1 MLKVLDHLP
10 PGLADCPAEG
20 LEEVLGG
27 PTLLHLP
34 GERPDP
40 LFLSVLLH
48 GNEIAGWEA
57 VRGILRDFSEA
68 RLPRSLS
75 VLIGNV
81 KAARLGLRRLD
92 DQPDYNRIWD
102 GGDSPEHQMA
112 RQVVEEMRRRS
123 PIASIDV
130 HNTTG
135 PNPHYACVNWLDGRS
150 LYLAQRFS
158 RTAVYFR
165 ALLGMQSMAFSEL
178 CPSVTIE
185 CGLPESPEGIV
196 HAKAYLEQRL
206 FEESIPD
213 HQPSA
218 DELELFHT
226 RARVRIPEGLSFSFQ
241 SRDFDFYMPEAL
253 VERNFQELAE
263 GTAVGEWGEGVHP
276 RLRVEDEQG
285 KDVFDMYFENQ
296 GRQLMVRQ
304 PFFLS
309 MLTTREKIVEQDC
322 LCYIM
327 ERMAV
332 SELNEPEEKT

>member
-1 MLKVLDHLP
+1 MLNVLDHLP
-10 PGLADCPAEG
+10 PGLEDCPAEG

-68 RLPRSLS
+68 KLPRSLS
-75 VLIGNV
+75 ILIGNV

-92 DQPDYNRIWD
+92 DQQDYNRVWD
-102 GGDSPEHQMA
+102 GGDSPEHRMA
-112 RQVVEEMRRRS
+112 RQVVEEMRRRR
-123 PIASIDV
+123 PVASIDV

-135 PNPHYACVNWLDGRS
+135 PNPHYACVNGLDGRS
-150 LYLAQRFS
+150 LYLAKRFS

-165 ALLGMQSMAFSEL
+165 APLGMQSMAFSEL

-185 CGLPESPEGIV
+185 CGLPESPEGVV
-196 HAKAYLEQRL
+196 HARAYLEQRL
-206 FEESIPD
+206 FEESIPEHRPNRD
-213 HQPSA
+213 
-218 DELELFHT
+218 DLELFHT
-226 RARVRIPEGLSFSFQ
+226 RARVKIPEGLSFSFQ
-241 SRDFDFYMPEAL
+241 SRDADFYMPGGL
-253 VERNFQELAE
+253 VEWNFRELSG
-263 GTAVGEWGEGVHP
+263 GTAFGEWGEGAEP
-276 RLRVEDEQG
+276 RLSVEDEAGQ
-285 KDVFDMYFENQ
+285 DVFDTYFENW
-296 GRQLMVRQ
+296 GRQLRVRQ

-322 LCYIM
+322 LCYLM
-327 ERMAV
+327 ERM
-332 SELNEPEEKT
+332 TDY

>member
-1 MLKVLDHLP
+1 MSGHCELAMLKILDHLP
-10 PGLADCPAEG
+10 AGLADCPAEG

-92 DQPDYNRIWD
+92 DQQDYNRVWSA
-102 GGDSPEHQMA
+102 GDSPEHRMA
-112 RQVVEEMRRRS
+112 RQVVEEMRRRG
-123 PIASIDV
+123 PVASIDV

-150 LYLAQRFS
+150 LYLAKRFS

-165 ALLGMQSMAFSEL
+165 APLGMQSMAFSKL

-213 HQPSA
+213 RRPSMS
-218 DELELFHT
+218 DLDLFHT
-226 RARVRIPEGLSFSFQ
+226 RARVRIPEGLSFSFR
-241 SRDFDFYMPEAL
+241 SENADFYMPEAL
-253 VERNFQELAE
+253 VERNFQELVT
-263 GTAVGEWGEGVHP
+263 GTAFGAWGEGVEP
-276 RLRVEDEQG
+276 RLSVEDEEG
-285 KDVFDMYFENQ
+285 KDVFDKYFENRE
-296 GRQLMVRQ
+296 RQLAVRR

-322 LCYIM
+322 LCYLM
-327 ERMAV
+327 ERMGDH
-332 SELNEPEEKT
+332 

>member
-1 MLKVLDHLP
+1 MLRILDHLP

-20 LEEVLGG
+20 LEEALGG

-48 GNEIAGWEA
+48 GNEITGWEA

-68 RLPRSLS
+68 RLPRSMS

-92 DQPDYNRIWD
+92 EQPDYNRIWN
-102 GGDSPEHQMA
+102 GGDRPEHRMA
-112 RQVVEEMRRRS
+112 QQVLEEMRVRG
-123 PIASIDV
+123 PVASIDV

-135 PNPHYACVNWLDGRS
+135 PNPHYACVNGLDSRS

-165 ALLGMQSMAFSEL
+165 ALLGMQSMAFREL

-185 CGLPESPEGIV
+185 CGLPDSPEGIV
-196 HAKAYLEQRL
+196 HARAYLEQRL

-213 HQPSA
+213 HPPA
-218 DELELFHT
+218 RDELELFHT

-241 SRDFDFYMPEAL
+241 SEDADFHMPGEL
-253 VERNFQELAE
+253 VEQNFRELPE
-263 GTAVGEWGEGVHP
+263 GTAFGTWREGVES
-276 RLRVEDEQG
+276 RLKVEDEDG
-285 KDVFDMYFENQ
+285 GDVFDAYFENRD
-296 GRQLMVRQ
+296 RQLTVRR

-322 LCYIM
+322 LCYLM
-327 ERMAV
+327 ERMAG
-332 SELNEPEEKT
+332 PESGGSDG

>member
-1 MLKVLDHLP
+1 MLKILDHLP

-27 PTLLHLP
+27 PTLFHLP

-68 RLPRSLS
+68 HLPRSLS
-75 VLIGNV
+75 IFVGNV

-102 GGDSPEHQMA
+102 GGDSPEHRMA
-112 RQVVEEMRRRS
+112 HQILEEMRNRN

-165 ALLGMQSMAFSEL
+165 APFGMQSRAFSKL

-185 CGLPESPEGIV
+185 CGLPDSPEGIV

-213 HQPSA
+213 HQPA
-218 DELELFHT
+218 MDELELFHT
-226 RARVRIPEGLSFSFQ
+226 RARVRVPEDLSFSFQ
-241 SRDFDFYMPEAL
+241 SRDADFYLPKAL
-253 VERNFQELAE
+253 VEQNFQELPE
-263 GTAVGEWGEGVHP
+263 GTAFGMWGEGVNS
-276 RLRVEDEQG
+276 RLIVEDEEER
-285 KDVFDMYFENQ
+285 DVFDAYFENQ
-296 GRQLMVRQ
+296 GRQLTVRQ

-322 LCYIM
+322 LCYLM
-327 ERMAV
+327 ERMTDFEY
-332 SELNEPEEKT
+332 SESGQAM

>member
-1 MLKVLDHLP
+1 MLKILDHLP

-81 KAARLGLRRLD
+81 EAARLGLRRLD
-92 DQPDYNRIWD
+92 GQPDYNRIWD
-102 GGDSPEHQMA
+102 GGDSPEHHMA
-112 RQVVEEMRRRS
+112 RRVVEEMLDRN
-123 PIASIDV
+123 PVASIDV

-135 PNPHYACVNWLDGRS
+135 PNPHYACVNRLDDRS

-165 ALLGMQSMAFSEL
+165 APLGMQSMAFSRL
-178 CPSVTIE
+178 CPSVTLE
-185 CGLPESPEGIV
+185 CGLPGSPEGII

-206 FEESIPD
+206 FEESLPD
-213 HQPSA
+213 HPPTG

-226 RARVRIPEGLSFSFQ
+226 RARVRVPDGLSFSFQ
-241 SRDFDFYMPEAL
+241 SRTADFYMPGEL
-253 VERNFQELAE
+253 VERNFRELPE
-263 GTAVGEWGEGVHP
+263 GTDFGTWGEGVEP
-276 RLRVEDEQG
+276 RLRVEDEEGQ
-285 KDVFDMYFENQ
+285 DVFETYFENR
-296 GRQLMVRQ
+296 GRRLTVRR

-322 LCYIM
+322 LCYLM
-327 ERMAV
+327 ERMTDYRAAG
-332 SELNEPEEKT
+332 SK

>member
-1 MLKVLDHLP
+1 MSGRCERMELLRILDHLP
-10 PGLADCPAEG
+10 PGLADCPADG

-27 PTLLHLP
+27 PTLLHLS

-57 VRGILRDFSEA
+57 TRGILRDFAEA

-75 VLIGNV
+75 ILIGNV
-81 KAARLGLRRLD
+81 TAARVGARRLD
-92 DQPDYNRIWD
+92 GQPDYNRIWN
-102 GGDSPEHQMA
+102 GGDSPEHRMA
-112 RQVVEEMRRRS
+112 RQVVEDMRRRG
-123 PIASIDV
+123 PVASIDV

-135 PNPHYACVNWLDGRS
+135 PNPHYACVNSMDGRF
-150 LYLAQRFS
+150 LYLAKRFS

-165 ALLGMQSMAFSEL
+165 APLGMQSMAFREI

-213 HQPSA
+213 RAPSR
-218 DELELFHT
+218 DDLELFHT
-226 RARVRIPEGLSFSFQ
+226 RARVRIPEGTRFSF
-241 SRDFDFYMPEAL
+241 RDQAADFYMRGEL
-253 VERNFQELAE
+253 VERNFKELPAE
-263 GTAVGEWGEGVHP
+263 TVFGTWGKGVVP
-276 RLRVEDEQG
+276 RLRVEDEGG
-285 KDVFDMYFENQ
+285 KDVFDMYFENR
-296 GRQLMVRQ
+296 GRRLTVRQ

-309 MLTTREKIVEQDC
+309 MLTTRDKIVEQDC
-322 LCYIM
+322 LCYLM
-327 ERMAV
+327 ERMM
-332 SELNEPEEKT
+332 ER

>member
-1 MLKVLDHLP
+1 MLKVLDRLP
-10 PGLADCPAEG
+10 SGLADCPAGG

-34 GERPDP
+34 GGRPDP

-57 VRGILRDFSEA
+57 VRGLLRDFSEA

-81 KAARLGLRRLD
+81 QAARLGLRRLD
-92 DQPDYNRIWD
+92 DQPDYNRIWN
-102 GGDSPEHQMA
+102 GGDRPEHQMA
-112 RQVVEEMRRRS
+112 RQVVEEMRRRH

-165 ALLGMQSMAFSEL
+165 ALLGMQSMAFGEL

-206 FEESIPD
+206 FDESIPD
-213 HQPSA
+213 HRPSA

-241 SRDFDFYMPEAL
+241 SRDVDFYMPEAL
-253 VERNFQELAE
+253 VECNFQELAE
-263 GTAVGEWGEGVHP
+263 GAAFGEWGAGVHP

-285 KDVFDMYFENQ
+285 QDVFDMYFENQ
-296 GRQLMVRQ
+296 GRQLRVRQ

-322 LCYIM
+322 LCYLM
-327 ERMAV
+327 ERMMI
-332 SELNEPEEKT
+332 PEVDGRIA

>member
-34 GERPDP
+34 GEQPDP

-57 VRGILRDFSEA
+57 VRGVLRDFSEA

-112 RQVVEEMRRRS
+112 RQVVEEMHRRS

-135 PNPHYACVNWLDGRS
+135 PNPHYACVNWLDSRS

-213 HQPSA
+213 HRPSA

-241 SRDFDFYMPEAL
+241 SRDADFYMPGVL
-253 VERNFQELAE
+253 VEQNFRELPE
-263 GTAVGEWGEGVHP
+263 GTAFGVWGKGVEP
-276 RLRVEDEQG
+276 RLSVEDEAGQ
-285 KDVFDMYFENQ
+285 DVFDTYFENRD
-296 GRQLMVRQ
+296 RQLMVRQ

-322 LCYIM
+322 LCYLM
-327 ERMAV
+327 ERM
-332 SELNEPEEKT
+332 TDY